1 MSQTLNKFMSWP
13 QGTVNVSGAI
23 MSCHCV
29 ENRQQLASLAGRD
42 AVVELPEHLRRSV
55 SSCPQCREYYRG
67 LCQSMAA
74 INHVHEEDVPQLRCS
89 LWNSLSKRLPEKRV
103 RSSTMQDF
111 KRHLVPVFSMTA
123 ACLAL
128 AIVFLDSRPSGNR
141 IYQTTRARG
150 TQGMM
155 LPLMPV
161 QQSAHSEFNGGVS
174 LIDGTTLA
182 NPSWEETSSSFTRA
196 EELER
201 EEFRDMMKQDMLRFH
216 EQFKSLRP

>member
-1 MSQTLNKFMSWP
+1 
-13 QGTVNVSGAI
+13 

-74 INHVHEEDVPQLRCS
+74 INYVHEEDVPELRCS

-103 RSSTMQDF
+103 RSNGMQDL

-141 IYQTTRARG
+141 VYQTTRARG

-161 QQSAHSEFNGGVS
+161 QQSAHSGFEGGVS
-174 LIDGTTLA
+174 LIDGGSLA
-182 NPSWEETSSSFTRA
+182 VPSWEEAAPAFSRA
-196 EELER
+196 DELER
-201 EEFRDMMKQDMLRFH
+201 EEFRDKIGEDLRRLRERFDL
-216 EQFKSLRP
+216 LRP